1 VKEVI
6 RLLIFNKT
14 RFANEFCTSFTVVGL
29 AGMFGLCCIR
39 GHRRWL
45 FTSSWPGRR
54 LEWRLGVPVHCLESN
69 GVIIHMT
76 SRTSATSIRLF
87 WQGC

>member
-1 VKEVI
+1 MDHIKFTGMDLGPHVSNADDTPINHSAVI
-6 RLLIFNKT
+6 SADMSSGFQTCLKI
-14 RFANEFCTSFTVVGL
+14 
-29 AGMFGLCCIR
+29 
-39 GHRRWL
+39 WL
-45 FTSSWPGRR
+45 
-54 LEWRLGVPVHCLESN
+54 ECRLGVPVHCLQSN